1 MKKNIQWQNVM
12 APIKPFY
19 PVRCNST
26 PGVLEILGTLGVG
39 FACFSKVSFHFLYL
53 CALFSS
59 MCLLVLN
66 RLFSV
71 KCHSYK

>member
-39 FACFSKVSFHFLYL
+39 FACSSKVSFHFLCIYVPYFL
-53 CALFSS
+53 CI
-59 MCLLVLN
+59 C
-66 RLFSV
+66 
-71 KCHSYK
+71 

>member
-39 FACFSKVSFHFLYL
+39 FACFSKVSFHFLCIYVPYFLL
-53 CALFSS
+53 CV
-59 MCLLVLN
+59 C
-66 RLFSV
+66 
-71 KCHSYK
+71 